1 MKEEAKR
8 RKEETR
14 HRKAEFHR
22 VVRWTDSNTPHHN
35 SKSVDRRTNNQ
46 TIKHTYIRKMVV
58 GSVEWLSQR
67 ASLMRDSLEKSQIST
82 DNMVSILGSFDHR
95 LSALD
100 SAMRPT
106 QVPPLIHLHLRLIS
120 VNRSI
125 CSDSLFS
132 FLND

>member
-1 MKEEAKR
+1 
-8 RKEETR
+8 
-14 HRKAEFHR
+14 
-22 VVRWTDSNTPHHN
+22 
-35 SKSVDRRTNNQ
+35 
-46 TIKHTYIRKMVV
+46 
-58 GSVEWLSQR
+58 
-67 ASLMRDSLEKSQIST
+67 MRDSLEKSQIST

-106 QVPPLIHLHLRLIS
+106 QVPLLILLHLRLIS